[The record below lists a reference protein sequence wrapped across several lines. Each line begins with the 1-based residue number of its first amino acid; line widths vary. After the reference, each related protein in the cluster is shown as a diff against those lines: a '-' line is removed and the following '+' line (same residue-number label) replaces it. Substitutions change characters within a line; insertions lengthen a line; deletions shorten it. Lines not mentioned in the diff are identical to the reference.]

1 MATVWGARALGM
13 DRLIGSLEVGK
24 KADIIVVDIDKPHLT
39 PIYNPFSHLV
49 YAAKGNDVTHVI
61 INGRLVMEE
70 RKLLTLDLE
79 EITAAAKDKAEQ
91 VKRWVLPSKAGTE
104 SG

>member
-1 MATVWGARALGM
+1 MLKNIAHCFGFAL
-13 DRLIGSLEVGK
+13 
-24 KADIIVVDIDKPHLT
+24 IVRF
-39 PIYNPFSHLV
+39 YNPFSHLV